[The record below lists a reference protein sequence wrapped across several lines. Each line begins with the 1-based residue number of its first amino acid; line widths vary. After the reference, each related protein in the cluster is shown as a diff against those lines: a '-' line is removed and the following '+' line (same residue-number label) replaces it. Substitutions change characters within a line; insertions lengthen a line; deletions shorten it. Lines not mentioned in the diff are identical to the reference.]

1 MESKKTEVFSENF
14 LTQSILDNLP
24 FDVWFKDFQGRYL
37 AVNKHFEDYCG
48 KTKSDIIGKNDYD
61 LYPKELAA
69 FYVASDQETIISK
82 DHGYFECK
90 LSDGSYKEEFKSTIF
105 DNAGSLVGTIGF
117 SRDITDQ
124 KLLDIALTET
134 NRSNSVLLSNLPGVA
149 YRCKNDKNW
158 TMTFMS
164 SGCYALTGYY
174 PHDLI
179 ENNKFC
185 YNDLISAEYRDYLYA
200 KWTSDVTKDLQSRDE
215 YTIITATGEKKWV
228 WEQSQGVFD
237 ANGNLVASE
246 GFITDIT
253 ERMIAEQELKRS
265 EERFRTMFETAP
277 LGIGIFDSSTGQ
289 AYQVNPKYLEI
300 TGRPAKDIIMV
311 DWKEYSHPDETDK
324 NLRLMADLNAGK
336 ISGFDMEKRLI
347 KPDGSYIW
355 VNMTISP
362 FNDEDYDQPRHLC
375 MMSDITER
383 KLRENEILYLNYHDV
398 LTGLYNRA
406 FFNTEKDRLD
416 TPRQLPLSII
426 MGDIDGLKLTNDMF
440 GHSEGDKLL
449 NGISKILSSC
459 CRNEDI
465 IARIGGD
472 EFCILLPQ
480 ANSEV
485 TQEIC
490 ARINKACENYESSED
505 KDIFSPS
512 ISLGYATKSRPD
524 DSIDLIIKAAEEDM
538 YKHKLLERK
547 SMHSSII
554 ASIKATMLEKSHE
567 TEEHAERLVIL
578 SKLLGRSLSLSDSEI
593 NDLEL
598 LSTLHDIGKMSVGD
612 VILLKPGKLSDQE
625 WVEMKKHPE
634 VGFRIAQ
641 ASPELVSI
649 SEYILCHHE
658 RWNGEGYPQ
667 GLAGENI
674 PLLSRILAIVDAYDA
689 MTQDRPYRKGGSS
702 EAALAEIIA
711 NAGTQFDPQIAKLFV
726 KLIEGG
732 HSISESS

>member
-1 MESKKTEVFSENF
+1 MESKKTEVFSEKF
-14 LTQSILDNLP
+14 LTQSIIDNLP
-24 FDVWFKDFQGRYL
+24 FDVWFKDLQGRYL
-37 AVNKHFEDYCG
+37 VVNKHFEDYCG
-48 KTKSDIIGKNDYD
+48 KIISDIIGKNDYD
-61 LYPKELAA
+61 LYPKEEADI
-69 FYVASDQETIISK
+69 YVASDQEAIKNRS
-82 DHGYFECK
+82 HGFFESNYK
-90 LSDGSYKEEFKSTIF
+90 EGYYKEEFKSTIF
-105 DNAGSLVGTIGF
+105 DSDGFLVGTVGF

-149 YRCKNDKNW
+149 YRCKNDENW

-174 PHDLI
+174 PEDLI
-179 ENNKFC
+179 ENNKFS
-185 YNDLISAEYRDYLYA
+185 YNDLISPEYRDHLYA
-200 KWTSDVTKDLQSRDE
+200 KWTSDVAKNLQSRDE

-237 ANGNLVASE
+237 ANGNLIASE

-253 ERMIAEQELKRS
+253 ERMTAEQELKRS

-277 LGIGIFDSSTGQ
+277 LGIGIFDSSTGH
-289 AYQVNPKYLEI
+289 AYQVNPKFLEI
-300 TGRPAKDIIMV
+300 TGRQAKDIIMV
-311 DWKEYSHPDETDK
+311 DWREYSHPDETDE

-362 FNDEDYDQPRHLC
+362 FNDGYYDQPRHLC
-375 MMSDITER
+375 MVSDITDR
-383 KLRENEILYLNYHDV
+383 KLREEEIIYLNYHDV

-406 FFNTEKDRLD
+406 FFNTEKNRLD

-480 ANSEV
+480 ASSTV

-490 ARINKACENYESSED
+490 DRINKACENYESSED

-512 ISLGYATKSRPD
+512 ISLGYATKYRPE
-524 DSIDLIIKAAEEDM
+524 DSIDIIIKAAEEDM

-554 ASIKATMLEKSHE
+554 ASIKATMLEKSQE
-567 TEEHAERLVIL
+567 TEEHAERLVSL
-578 SKLLGRSLSLSDSEI
+578 SKLLGRSLSLSESEM

-612 VILLKPGKLSDQE
+612 VILLKPGKLNDQE
-625 WVEMKKHPE
+625 WAEMKKHPE

-667 GLAGENI
+667 GLSGENI

-702 EAALAEIIA
+702 EFALAEIMA
-711 NAGTQFDPQIAKLFV
+711 NAGTQFDPNIAKLFV
-726 KLIEGG
+726 ELIESG
-732 HSISESS
+732 H